1 MENNATMT
9 KENQDIITGIM
20 GVEPIYI
27 NSNLLTAQERKRLYW
42 TNIPDIKQPED
53 KGIFLRDI
61 VQPREEK
68 KEYECYKR
76 MMAKEEGTLAHKKA
90 WSQVKTLDQKSR
102 ALTTAQNISNSGA
115 TNIKYS
121 DTEYYI
127 LTPLECER
135 LQTLPD
141 NYTEGVSNT
150 QRYKAIGNG
159 WTVDVIR
166 REGNKSGKYDRDR
179 EVLYQQIQKER
190 YQQRRLKK
198 AGHSVIEIAEQL
210 GVHRSTIYNELKRGE
225 YMHRNSDYTETLS
238 YSPNKAQMKAEEN
251 LKARGTQLKIGND
264 IAYANYIEDKIVN
277 EDYSPAAVL
286 GELKAQGKEGDFSV
300 TVCVTTLYSYIDKGI
315 FLKLSNKNLPV
326 KKNKKRNYKKVQR
339 QQKRAAAGESIDK
352 RPKEIDTREEFGNW
366 EMDSVLGKRGKSKNT
381 LLVLTE
387 RKTRNEIIFKLPD
400 HTDEAVVAA
409 LDRLERKWGADM
421 FKRVFKTITVDNGS
435 EFADAEGLQRSII
448 NEGEKRTKVYYCHPY
463 SSWERGTNE
472 VTNKMIRRKIP
483 KGTNFDD
490 RTEEEVE
497 SIENWINGYPRK
509 IHGYHSAG
517 ELFEEEVKQLA

>member
-1 MENNATMT
+1 MENQNTFDMT
-9 KENQDIITGIM
+9 E
-20 GVEPIYI
+20 
-27 NSNLLTAQERKRLYW
+27 
-42 TNIPDIKQPED
+42 NIPDEMFEIIGLEKDEEVPARPRIGYWADAWRRFKEN
-53 KGIFLRDI
+53 KVALLAGIILLVLIFFI
-61 VQPREEK
+61 IFGPTISGYGYEK
-68 KEYECYKR
+68 I
-76 MMAKEEGTLAHKKA
+76 
-90 WSQVKTLDQKSR
+90 D
-102 ALTTAQNISNSGA
+102 SGA
-115 TNIKYS
+115 INQGPSAAHWFGT
-121 DTEYYI
+121 DD
-127 LTPLECER
+127 LGRDLFAR
-135 LQTLPD
+135 VWQA
-141 NYTEGVSNT
+141 GRVSLL
-150 QRYKAIGNG
+150 IGITG
-159 WTVDVIR
+159 ALVASLIGSIYGGIAAYFGGIVDDIMMRIV
-166 REGNKSGKYDRDR
+166 
-179 EVLYQQIQKER
+179 EVLLSIPYLLIVI
-190 YQQRRLKK
+190 LI
-198 AGHSVIEIAEQL
+198 SVVTDSKSL
-210 GVHRSTIYNELKRGE
+210 GTMLIV
-225 YMHRNSDYTETLS
+225 
-238 YSPNKAQMKAEEN
+238 SPSSS
-251 LKARGTQLKIGND
+251 RGTQLKIGND

-339 QQKRAAAGESIDK
+339 QQKRTAAGESIDK

>member
-1 MENNATMT
+1 MSRLLVDDVTKTDARALLNVNKMATISDIVAPSNEYIYASGANELTVVEGCVIAVGGAGIFKTANTILTAANLDAGSAFAVGKDYYVYICDSRIDSADEKYVISLNSTYPTGWNATNSR
-9 KENQDIITGIM
+9 KIGGFHYGRCRKVD
-20 GVEPIYI
+20 
-27 NSNLLTAQERKRLYW
+27 SNL
-42 TNIPDIKQPED
+42 QP
-53 KGIFLRDI
+53 L
-61 VQPREEK
+61 
-68 KEYECYKR
+68 
-76 MMAKEEGTLAHKKA
+76 
-90 WSQVKTLDQKSR
+90 
-102 ALTTAQNISNSGA
+102 
-115 TNIKYS
+115 
-121 DTEYYI
+121 
-127 LTPLECER
+127 
-135 LQTLPD
+135 
-141 NYTEGVSNT
+141 
-150 QRYKAIGNG
+150 NG
-159 WTVDVIR
+159 
-166 REGNKSGKYDRDR
+166 S
-179 EVLYQQIQKER
+179 
-190 YQQRRLKK
+190 
-198 AGHSVIEIAEQL
+198 SVIFGTGWESA
-210 GVHRSTIYNELKRGE
+210 V
-225 YMHRNSDYTETLS
+225 
-238 YSPNKAQMKAEEN
+238 
-251 LKARGTQLKIGND
+251 RGTQLKIGND

>member
-1 MENNATMT
+1 MDEKTIQRIKKLQALA
-9 KENQDIITGIM
+9 ER
-20 GVEPIYI
+20 GV
-27 NSNLLTAQERKRLYW
+27 
-42 TNIPDIKQPED
+42 
-53 KGIFLRDI
+53 GG
-61 VQPREEK
+61 EK
-68 KEYECYKR
+68 
-76 MMAKEEGTLAHKKA
+76 
-90 WSQVKTLDQKSR
+90 
-102 ALTTAQNISNSGA
+102 TTAQKKLAKLLKDNGINSL
-115 TNIKYS
+115 
-121 DTEYYI
+121 DE
-127 LTPLECER
+127 L
-135 LQTLPD
+135 
-141 NYTEGVSNT
+141 
-150 QRYKAIGNG
+150 
-159 WTVDVIR
+159 
-166 REGNKSGKYDRDR
+166 
-179 EVLYQQIQKER
+179 QKEE
-190 YQQRRLKK
+190 YEYTIFSYNGK
-198 AGHSVIEIAEQL
+198 HEIKLLRQCMYKVMGAKSD
-210 GVHRSTIYNELKRGE
+210 RTAYNELKRGE

-264 IAYANYIEDKIVN
+264 IAYANYIEHKIVN

-339 QQKRAAAGESIDK
+339 QQKRATAGESIDK